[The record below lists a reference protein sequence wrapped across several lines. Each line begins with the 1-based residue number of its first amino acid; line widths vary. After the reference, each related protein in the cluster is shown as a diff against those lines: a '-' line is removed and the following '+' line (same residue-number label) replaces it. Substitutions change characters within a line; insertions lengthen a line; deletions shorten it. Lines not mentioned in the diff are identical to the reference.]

1 MGEIIGITNRKGGSG
16 KTTTSVNLAAEFAH
30 RGKRTL
36 LIDLD
41 SQSHCAVGLDVSV
54 DKNTPTV
61 HHLFTNPKA
70 LLSEAIHPTPCE
82 GLSLIPADPL
92 FEHGMSGGDRFRL
105 AGAIH
110 GEKLDRSYDIILI
123 DTPPSLDDLLMNAL
137 CACRWVVIPFLPH
150 HLAADGMRN
159 LARVLF
165 KVKTG
170 PNPHLKVLAFLPVML
185 DKRICQHRS
194 VTEGVSKQFGR
205 WRLLSGIR
213 NDIKLVEAFSYR
225 RPVRLYMPSSRGAAD
240 FSLAAEE
247 ILTRLAQPE
256 AANTKQE

>member
-16 KTTTSVNLAAEFAH
+16 KTTTAVNLAAEFAH

-41 SQSHCAVGLDVSV
+41 SQSHCAVGLDVEV
-54 DKNTPTV
+54 GRGTPTV
-61 HHLFTNPKA
+61 HHLFTKKGS
-70 LLSEAIHPTPCE
+70 LLSTAIQPTLCP
-82 GLSLIPADPL
+82 GLDLVPADPL
-92 FEHGMSGGDRFRL
+92 FEHGMSSGARFRL
-105 AGAIH
+105 ADAIFT
-110 GEKLDRSYDIILI
+110 EKLDQSYDIILI

-150 HLAADGMRN
+150 HLAAEGMRN
-159 LARVLF
+159 LVRVLF

-170 PNPHLKVLAFLPVML
+170 PNPDLKVLAFLPVML

-194 VTEGVSKQFGR
+194 VTEGVSKQFGS

-213 NDIKLVEAFSYR
+213 NDIKLVEAFGYR
-225 RPVRLYMPSSRGAAD
+225 RPVRLYMPASRGAAD
-240 FSLAAEE
+240 FALATEE
-247 ILTRLAQPE
+247 ILTRLAQSD
-256 AANTKQE
+256 AAVTKH